1 MNQTIKYK
9 TFYFEEMDNEHIRIL
24 LAIKEQLTNSITP
37 FKAPEIVKDILAIC
51 NAIDDY
57 IANPS
62 DECYKKIENMLSTF
76 NSNM

>member
-1 MNQTIKYK
+1 MNKHDSGFFTLKK
-9 TFYFEEMDNEHIRIL
+9 MDNEHIRIM
-24 LAIKEQLTNSITP
+24 LAIKEQLINSITP
-37 FKAPEIVKDILAIC
+37 YKAPEIVKDILAIC

>member
-1 MNQTIKYK
+1 
-9 TFYFEEMDNEHIRIL
+9 MDNEHIRIMI
-24 LAIKEQLTNSITP
+24 AIKEQLTNSITP
-37 FKAPEIVKDILAIC
+37 YEAPEIVKDILAIC

-62 DECYKKIENMLSTF
+62 DEYYKKIVNMLLIY

>member
-24 LAIKEQLTNSITP
+24 FAIKEQLTNSITP

>member
-1 MNQTIKYK
+1 MVCS
-9 TFYFEEMDNEHIRIL
+9 FEEMDNEHIRIL
-24 LAIKEQLTNSITP
+24 IAIKEQLTNSITP